1 MSSESFEK
9 MSPMISILILES
21 YVQPGLA
28 DHAASRPSAFPKERK
43 KRNHRPI
50 LSFYRWRTEAQRVK
64 GVIGSAWQ
72 TQEHIMVSQFTQF
85 SAISATVAV
94 ANLSF
99 YLWRGEKR

>member
-1 MSSESFEK
+1 MRSQDLLIMQQAGLLPALRRGRREITDQSSHFTDGD
-9 MSPMISILILES
+9 L
-21 YVQPGLA
+21 
-28 DHAASRPSAFPKERK
+28 RPREFKVPE
-43 KRNHRPI
+43 P
-50 LSFYRWRTEAQRVK
+50 
-64 GVIGSAWQ
+64 AWQ